1 MEDNSQFNKDFIKN
15 YNKESDE
22 KCFPEVNIQYPEQ
35 LHDLPLQLHDLPE
48 KNENSKIRKIS

>member
-1 MEDNSQFNKDFIKN
+1 MEDTSQFNKDFIKN

-35 LHDLPLQLHDLPE
+35 LHDLPE